1 MRPAVITFLLHF
13 SRKERCAMSLSRWD
27 PFGDIATLQDRI
39 NRLFEDAFP
48 DPRAAGPDGEADAVS
63 WRPVVDIYETDAALV
78 ITAELPGI
86 HKEDISVE
94 VKDNVLTIQGRR
106 DRRDEVS
113 EEHYIRRERSF
124 GNFSRSFSLRYHV
137 DPGAIKARFKEGL
150 LQVEIS
156 KPEQETAKQITVNVE

>member
-1 MRPAVITFLLHF
+1 MP
-13 SRKERCAMSLSRWD
+13 LSRWD

-48 DPRAAGPDGEADAVS
+48 NPRKSGPDGEVGAVS

-86 HKEDISVE
+86 NKEDISVE
-94 VKDNVLTIQGRR
+94 VKDNLLTLKGRR
-106 DRRDEVS
+106 DRHDEVS
-113 EEHYIRRERSF
+113 EERYIRRERSF
-124 GNFSRSFSLRYHV
+124 GDFSRSFSLRYHV

-150 LQVEIS
+150 LRVEIS

>member
-1 MRPAVITFLLHF
+1 MP
-13 SRKERCAMSLSRWD
+13 LSRWD

-48 DPRAAGPDGEADAVS
+48 DPRSDNPDAEADVES
-63 WRPVVDIYETDAALV
+63 WRPVVDIYETDAALN
-78 ITAELPGI
+78 ITVELPGI
-86 HKEDISVE
+86 NKEDISVE
-94 VKDNVLTIQGRR
+94 VKDNVLTIKGRR
-106 DRRDEVS
+106 DRHNEVR

-124 GNFSRSFSLRYHV
+124 GEFSRSFSSRYHV
-137 DPGAIKARFKEGL
+137 DPGAIKASFKEGL